1 MRIRNSWT
9 VLTHPQWPSV
19 WGVVVFTVRVLV
31 AEAESKNKEQP
42 QNAGSCWCYFIDSK
56 PGAVF
61 LLTSRQFVFL
71 WTEQPDRSRWRRNLK
86 MPYLLEM
93 LPLVLWLWMNL
104 ITRSNPYL
112 EALRDRVSG
121 SGLYWRFPK
130 PEKCVLVFVRSG
142 CDGSPHSSSAL
153 EVISVRQ
160 LTHLLVQHFGSEWNV
175 SITVGWITTD
185 CVPAWVLL
193 YLLYSEPWTALTIVL
208 FAFYYYY

>member
-1 MRIRNSWT
+1 MLLYRFQTWSCCFLANVTSICLPVDWAARQEQVKEKPENALFARDASFSSLAVNESYNQIKSLSGSIKRSCFW
-9 VLTHPQWPSV
+9 L
-19 WGVVVFTVRVLV
+19 GVV
-31 AEAESKNKEQP
+31 
-42 QNAGSCWCYFIDSK
+42 
-56 PGAVF
+56 
-61 LLTSRQFVFL
+61 
-71 WTEQPDRSRWRRNLK
+71 
-86 MPYLLEM
+86 
-93 LPLVLWLWMNL
+93 
-104 ITRSNPYL
+104 L
-112 EALRDRVSG
+112 EAAL
-121 SGLYWRFPK
+121 K

-153 EVISVRQ
+153 EVISIRQ